1 MSAPTFGFD
10 LEKRETEKE
19 TNSLENLNKF
29 MYDEIRNVQN
39 FESEL
44 ILELKEVKHLEYNLR
59 QLEIQMKAV
68 EILTNKYKELSRNLY
83 IEIDKTEVDLNK
95 CKEYTQMI
103 ERVKAELFPMR
114 RKIGVEAQRL
124 YLQETHKL
132 YSQSET
138 ERAKMEAIDK
148 RARAITA
155 DVTMLTDQIDGME
168 GQYMRIREYMDK
180 VEASRQGK
188 TARKEI
194 TGFSS

>member
-138 ERAKMEAIDK
+138 ERTKMEAIDK